1 MLTRLRRLHDDERG
15 VSLIELL
22 VVVVLMSAIGGV
34 VTTSLVKGMQVS
46 ASTQSRFDAL
56 ADLQKSVDRMTRELR
71 AAAPLA
77 VGGAP
82 VLVAEP
88 HRVAVYS
95 FRTDDTTATPTA
107 FGERRRFTYRYCPTQ
122 QTLLARVEGPT
133 PAPSGAVPGLSCGA
147 STSILI
153 SDVANGAYDPAVAGS
168 AVFTYYDSNGTLLPQ
183 PVVLASVQRIRVV
196 VTRAL
201 PNQDPITVETMVRLR
216 NAR

>member
-15 VSLIELL
+15 VSLVELL
-22 VVVVLMSAIGGV
+22 VVIVLMSAIGGV

-56 ADLQKSVDRMTRELR
+56 ADLQKSVDRITRELR
-71 AAAPLA
+71 AAAPL
-77 VGGAP
+77 VIGGAP
-82 VLVAEP
+82 LLVAEP
-88 HRVAVYS
+88 HYVSMYT
-95 FRTDDTTATPTA
+95 FRDT
-107 FGERRRFTYRYCPTQ
+107 FNERRRFTYRYCPTQ
-122 QTLLARVEGPT
+122 QTLHARAEGPT
-133 PAPSGAVPGLSCGA
+133 PVPSGAVPAVTCGTTGA
-147 STSILI
+147 PALI
-153 SDVANGAYDPAVAGS
+153 SDVANGAYDPAVPAT
-168 AVFTYYDSNGTLLPQ
+168 AVFTYYDRAGAVLPY